1 MRRSVICCVV
11 VLVPTLVLAGCG
23 ASGQGPQTWLDR
35 PLDGSRLPL
44 GPVTILAHASDADGV
59 SSFEFSIDGDPLATV
74 PASGGRLGE
83 ATAGWTPTEPGTY
96 TIGAIATDSAG
107 NVGSEATSVVTVG
120 DLPEASPTSPPEP
133 EGGEILFFVEP
144 ELVPAGGCAVLRWE
158 VHLPTEALL
167 DGESVP
173 AAGERE
179 VCPEATRIYEL
190 LVPEHD
196 QVRFATLHVEL
207 PFEGIEILLAVD
219 PDVIPQGEC
228 ALLVW
233 EVHGPEEW
241 PSLLDGSEV
250 PHFGEREVCPPS
262 TNSYELL
269 VETPDGAQVR
279 TVTLRVEAAEE
290 PTSPAEPTPRPPA
303 EPTTAPPT
311 GPTPTSPSGCPGAP
325 VISYFTANP
334 STINA
339 GQSSTLDW
347 GAVTN
352 GNSSELVRSVVIEP
366 GLGEVG
372 SPGQRVVS
380 PGSTTTYTMI
390 ANGCGGETRQQ
401 VTIVVNPAP
410 APPSGIDLAIT
421 DLYAD
426 GLYGSVWARI
436 TNHGPGTVSN
446 QTIHITC
453 QWDESMS
460 GRPLGPGQM
469 GPIPLPIGSLSSGQ
483 TQAFNADIS
492 VTLGDD
498 HEYDMTCTIQV
509 PFNDPNPGNNSHSE
523 TLTKQSPGGT

>member
-219 PDVIPQGEC
+219 PDVIPKGEC

-325 VISYFTANP
+325 VISYFRANP
-334 STINA
+334 STINV
-339 GQSSTLDW
+339 GESSTLEW

-352 GNSSELVRSVVIEP
+352 GSSDVLVRSVVINP

-372 SPGQRVVS
+372 SPGSRAVN
-380 PGSTTTYTMI
+380 PGSTTTYTLV
-390 ANGCGGETRQQ
+390 ATGCGGTAQKQ
-401 VTIVVNPAP
+401 VTLSVNPAVFS
-410 APPSGIDLAIT
+410 ADLAIT
-421 DLYAD
+421 DLRAEPPSLEVRGD
-426 GLYGSVWARI
+426 I
-436 TNHGPGTVSN
+436 TNRGPGTVSN
-446 QTIHITC
+446 VTVQLSC
-453 QWDESMS
+453 QWDEYDPIE
-460 GRPLGPGQM
+460 GIHNTGHVGPM
-469 GPIPLPIGSLSSGQ
+469 PILIGDLSAGQ
-483 TQAFNADIS
+483 TQVFNTDIPVRPGQYQVDFS
-492 VTLGDD
+492 
-498 HEYDMTCTIQV
+498 CTIQV
-509 PFNDPNPGNNSHSE
+509 PFNDPNPGNNTYSE
-523 TLTKQSPGGT
+523 QGW